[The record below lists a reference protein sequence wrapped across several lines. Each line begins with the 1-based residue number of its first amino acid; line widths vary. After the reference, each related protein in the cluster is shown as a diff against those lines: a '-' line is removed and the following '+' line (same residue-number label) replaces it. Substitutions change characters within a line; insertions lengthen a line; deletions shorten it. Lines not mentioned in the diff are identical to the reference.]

1 MSMKNYTGLTVKYL
15 KGQKKRTWLTILG
28 IVLSVALLTSI
39 GTIGVSY
46 RDKLIRQSIHE
57 YGDYHVSFNNMSG
70 EGINKL
76 IYNATVEK
84 TGIVSREGYAIISQT
99 SQKEQQENPNA
110 APYRYLNI
118 KNYDSTAMDMLQ
130 IQLESGKLP
139 TRPDEILLPKWSL
152 SLFPQMPIVGKPIKL
167 QMGTR
172 IDASTGKAKKI
183 DGLGDFGWSLD
194 EKFRPEA
201 QKEFTVVGIMKTGSN
216 LNGSSTFILPAITFK
231 ANTSFDHN
239 QKYFVYAKM
248 KEMNHIKDK
257 TEAILSSL
265 RVTDAEQGSAVELN
279 RNNYVDNVRVEY
291 NNALLKL
298 YGESTYE
305 GVNQS
310 LIWATVAVVLLIMI
324 CTIAVIYNTFHIS
337 VLERIS
343 QFGVLRCVGATPAQ
357 IRNIVLKEATL
368 LNLVGIPIG
377 ILTGTLL
384 MKALFYNISLLSLG
398 FFNDMKMVISIP
410 VILVAGLLGL
420 VSVYLSALGPAR
432 QASRVSPLDAIKNAG
447 STKLEH
453 ISTLRKSSFKLGL
466 KYSLKRLGIEG
477 EFARRNLKRNQK
489 RFRIT
494 IFSMVIS
501 ILLFIVLSDVV
512 NILKESIQVS
522 GSKYSYSL
530 TYNRTSGHIDEGIY
544 NKITSLD
551 SVEKAYKFYNSQVAA
566 IIPQNKINPNYS
578 KLNKEDFNVTEQ
590 NGYRTSNNFIQSYGY
605 NGLDDF
611 KDKLTSGTIN
621 KEKMDAE
628 NGVIVIQKINVITDE
643 GKQIIINQTNF
654 KVGDKIQIRSMEG
667 DHRDHPNYHTVTVV
681 GIADH
686 DLLSDQYTNSV
697 IRTFITTPKV
707 YSKVRGA
714 DSYKRIFILA
724 DPEKASEPI
733 TSYLQSV
740 VDKDAGYSYNDR
752 VTELAEAKNDTITT
766 AIFLYGFMGVIIFIA
781 FLNILNT
788 VSTNLILR
796 TKEFAVLKSIGMTQT
811 QVTKMIFLE
820 GIFYGVIAAIYGS
833 IVGTAI
839 SYGVHYLLVNAID
852 MGWSI
857 PWFSIFISFVGA
869 ILTTIL
875 ASLWPLRR
883 LRKTSI
889 VESLRGEN

>member
-1 MSMKNYTGLTVKYL
+1 MSMNNYTGLTVKYL
-15 KGQKKRTWLTILG
+15 KGQKKRTLLTILG

-57 YGDYHVSFNNMSG
+57 YGDYHVSFNNISG
-70 EGINKL
+70 QGINKL
-76 IYNATVEK
+76 IYNATLEK

-99 SQKEQQENPNA
+99 SQKEQKENPDA

-130 IQLESGKLP
+130 IQLESGRLP
-139 TRPDEILLPKWSL
+139 TGPNEILLPKWSL

-172 IDASTGKAKKI
+172 NVASTGKAKKI
-183 DGLGDFGWSLD
+183 DGLGDYGWSLD

-239 QKYFVYAKM
+239 QKYFIYAKM
-248 KEMNHIKDK
+248 KEMDHIKDK

-265 RVTDAEQGSAVELN
+265 QVNDAGQGSAVQLN
-279 RNNYVDNVRVEY
+279 RYNYIDNVRVEY

-298 YGESTYE
+298 YGQSTYE

-310 LIWATVAVVLLIMI
+310 LIWATIAVVLLIMI

-343 QFGVLRCVGATPAQ
+343 QFGVLRCIGATPAQ

-368 LNLVGIPIG
+368 LSLVGIPIG
-377 ILTGTLL
+377 IFTGTLL
-384 MKALFYNISLLSLG
+384 MKLLFYNISLLSLG
-398 FFNDMKMVISIP
+398 FFNDMRMQISIP
-410 VILVAGLLGL
+410 VILVAGLLGV

-447 STKLEH
+447 STKMEH
-453 ISTLRKSSFKLGL
+453 ITKYKKSKSKLGL
-466 KYSLKRLGIEG
+466 KTLGIEG

-512 NILKESIQVS
+512 NILKESLQVS
-522 GSKYSYSL
+522 GVNYSYSL
-530 TYNRTSGHIDEGIY
+530 TYNNRHSGQIDEGIY

-551 SVEKAYKFYNSQVAA
+551 SVQKAYKFYNSQVAA
-566 IIPQNKINPNYS
+566 IIPQNKINPNYAN
-578 KLNKEDFNVTEQ
+578 LNQENFNVTEQ

-605 NGLDDF
+605 NGLEDF
-611 KDKLTSGTIN
+611 KNKLTAGTIN

-654 KVGDKIQIRSMEG
+654 KVGDQIQIRKIQG
-667 DHRDHPNYHTVTVV
+667 IDDNYRDQPNYHTVTVV

-707 YSKVRGA
+707 YNKVIGA

-766 AIFLYGFMGVIIFIA
+766 AIFLYGFMGVIILIA

-811 QVTKMIFLE
+811 QMTKMIFLE

-839 SYGVHYLLVNAID
+839 SYSVHYLLVNAID
-852 MGWSI
+852 IGWSI

>member
-1 MSMKNYTGLTVKYL
+1 MSMNNYTGLTVKYL

-46 RDKLIRQSIHE
+46 RDKLIRQSIHN

-70 EGINKL
+70 IGINKL
-76 IYNATVEK
+76 IYNATIEK

-130 IQLESGKLP
+130 IQLESGRLP

-152 SLFPQMPIVGKPIKL
+152 SLFPQMPIVGNPIKL

-172 IDASTGKAKKI
+172 IDTSTGKAKKI
-183 DGLGDFGWSLD
+183 DGLGDYGWSLD
-194 EKFRPEA
+194 EKFRFEA

-216 LNGSSTFILPAITFK
+216 LNGSSTFIFPAITFK
-231 ANTSFDHN
+231 ANPSFDQN
-239 QKYFVYAKM
+239 QKYFIYAKM

-265 RVTDAEQGSAVELN
+265 QVTDAEQSSAVELN
-279 RNNYVDNVRVEY
+279 RNNYIDNVRVEY
-291 NNALLKL
+291 NNTLLKL

-310 LIWATVAVVLLIMI
+310 LIWATVAVILLIMI

-343 QFGVLRCVGATPAQ
+343 QFGVLRCIGATPAQ
-357 IRNIVLKEATL
+357 IRNIVLKEATIL
-368 LNLVGIPIG
+368 SLFGIPIG

-384 MKALFYNISLLSLG
+384 MKVLFYNISLLSLG

-447 STKLEH
+447 STKMEH
-453 ISTLRKSSFKLGL
+453 ITKYKKSKSKLGL
-466 KYSLKRLGIEG
+466 KTLGIES

-501 ILLFIVLSDVV
+501 ILLFIVLCDVV
-512 NILKESIQVS
+512 NILKESLQVS
-522 GSKYSYSL
+522 GAKYSYSL
-530 TYNRTSGHIDEGIY
+530 SYNRTSGHIDEGIY

-566 IIPQNKINPNYS
+566 IIPQNKINPNYR

-654 KVGDKIQIRSMEG
+654 KVGDKIQIRSME
-667 DHRDHPNYHTVTVV
+667 DKHRDHPNYHTVTVV
-681 GIADH
+681 GVADH
-686 DLLSDQYTNSV
+686 DLLSDQYISSV
-697 IRTFITTPKV
+697 VRGFITTPKV
-707 YSKVRGA
+707 YSKVIGA

-724 DPEKASEPI
+724 DPEKASEQI

-766 AIFLYGFMGVIIFIA
+766 AIFLYGFMGVIILIA

-811 QVTKMIFLE
+811 QMTKMIFLE

>member
-1 MSMKNYTGLTVKYL
+1 MNNYTGLTVKYL

-28 IVLSVALLTSI
+28 IVLSVSLLTSI

-76 IYNATVEK
+76 IYNATIEK
-84 TGIVSREGYAIISQT
+84 TGIVSREGYGIISQT

-130 IQLESGKLP
+130 IQLESGRLP
-139 TRPDEILLPKWSL
+139 ARPDEILLPKWSL
-152 SLFPQMPIVGKPIKL
+152 SLFPQMPIVGKPMKI

-183 DGLGDFGWSLD
+183 DGIGDFGWSLD
-194 EKFRPEA
+194 EKFRPEV

-239 QKYFVYAKM
+239 QKYFIYAKM

-257 TEAILSSL
+257 TEAIMSSL
-265 RVTDAEQGSAVELN
+265 QITEAEQGSAVELN

-298 YGESTYE
+298 YGQSTYK

-310 LIWATVAVVLLIMI
+310 LIWATVAVILLIMI

-343 QFGVLRCVGATPAQ
+343 QFGILRCIGATPAQ

-368 LNLVGIPIG
+368 LSLVGIPIG
-377 ILTGTLL
+377 IFTGTLL
-384 MKALFYNISLLSLG
+384 MKLLFYNISLLSLG

-410 VILVAGLLGL
+410 VILVAGSLGL

-432 QASRVSPLDAIKNAG
+432 QASRVSPLDAIKSAG
-447 STKLEH
+447 ATKVEH
-453 ISTLRKSSFKLGL
+453 ITKFKKSNSKLGL
-466 KYSLKRLGIEG
+466 KTLGIEG
-477 EFARRNLKRNQK
+477 QFARRNLKRNQK

-494 IFSMVIS
+494 IFSMAIS

-512 NILKESIQVS
+512 NILKESLQVS

-530 TYNRTSGHIDEGIY
+530 IYNRTSGHIDEGIY

-566 IIPQNKINPNYS
+566 IIPQDKINPNYR
-578 KLNKEDFNVTEQ
+578 KLNKEGFNVPEQ

-628 NGVIVIQKINVITDE
+628 NGVIIIQKINVITDE

-654 KVGDKIQIRSMEG
+654 KVGDKIQIRSMGSIYEG
-667 DHRDHPNYHTVTVV
+667 RSNHNNVYHTVTVV

-707 YSKVRGA
+707 YNKVIGA

-733 TSYLQSV
+733 TTYLQSV

-752 VTELAEAKNDTITT
+752 ATELAEAKNDTITT
-766 AIFLYGFMGVIIFIA
+766 AIFLYGFMGVIILIA

-788 VSTNLILR
+788 MSTNLILR

-811 QVTKMIFLE
+811 QMTKMIFLE

-839 SYGVHYLLVNAID
+839 SYGVHYLLANAID

-883 LRKTSI
+883 LRNTSI

>member
-1 MSMKNYTGLTVKYL
+1 MNMNNYTGLTVKYL

-28 IVLSVALLTSI
+28 IVLSVALLTSM

-57 YGDYHVSFNNMSG
+57 YGDYHVSFNNISG

-84 TGIVSREGYAIISQT
+84 TGIVSREGYGIISQT

-130 IQLESGKLP
+130 IQLESGRLP
-139 TRPDEILLPKWSL
+139 TRSDEILLPKWSL

-194 EKFRPEA
+194 EKLRPEA

-216 LNGSSTFILPAITFK
+216 LNRSNTFILPAITFK
-231 ANTSFDHN
+231 ANTSFDVN
-239 QKYFVYAKM
+239 RKYFVYAKM

-257 TEAILSSL
+257 TEHILSSL
-265 RVTDAEQGSAVELN
+265 QITDAEQGPAVELN
-279 RNNYVDNVRVEY
+279 RNNYVGNIKVEY

-343 QFGVLRCVGATPAQ
+343 QFGVLRCIGATPAQ

-368 LNLVGIPIG
+368 LSLVGIPIG

-432 QASRVSPLDAIKNAG
+432 QASHVSPLDAIKNTG
-447 STKLEH
+447 STKMEH
-453 ISTLRKSSFKLGL
+453 ISTIRKSNSKLGL
-466 KYSLKRLGIEG
+466 KTLGIEG
-477 EFARRNLKRNQK
+477 QFARRNLKRNQK

-501 ILLFIVLSDVV
+501 IILVIVLSDVV
-512 NILKESIQVS
+512 NIMKESIQVS
-522 GSKYSYSL
+522 GAKYSYSL
-530 TYNRTSGHIDEGIY
+530 SYNRTSGQIDEGIY
-544 NKITSLD
+544 NKIASLD
-551 SVEKAYKFYNSQVAA
+551 SVQKAYKFYNSQVAA

-605 NGLDDF
+605 NGLEDF

-621 KEKMDAE
+621 KEMMDAE
-628 NGVIVIQKINVITDE
+628 NGVIVIQKINLITDE

-667 DHRDHPNYHTVTVV
+667 KHPNYHTVTVV

-707 YSKVRGA
+707 YNKIIGA

-724 DPEKASEPI
+724 DPEKANEPI

-766 AIFLYGFMGVIIFIA
+766 AIFLYGFMGVIILIA

-788 VSTNLILR
+788 VVTNLLLR

-811 QVTKMIFLE
+811 QMTKMIFLE
-820 GIFYGVIAAIYGS
+820 GIFYGVIAAIYGC

-839 SYGVHYLLVNAID
+839 SYGVHYLLANAID

-869 ILTTIL
+869 IFTTIL
-875 ASLWPLRR
+875 ASFWPLRR
-883 LRKTSI
+883 LRKTTI